1 MKIEAGK
8 WLRMPSDL
16 RMIYLRRA
24 AIETK
29 RKWSDLHKKQDTN

>member
-16 RMIYLRRA
+16 RMLYLRRA

-29 RKWSDLHKKQDTN
+29 RKWSDLLKKLDVN

>member
-16 RMIYLRRA
+16 RMIYLWRA

-29 RKWSDLHKKQDTN
+29 RKWSDLRKKLDVN